1 MYLYDMKHVI
11 YLYIIVVKLFI
22 NKSIKVSFVLEVYYE
37 F

>member
-11 YLYIIVVKLFI
+11 YLYIIVVELFI